1 MEKQETQISV
11 PGNTISESAQPK
23 NSLVKMNEVCENS
36 TKDDNQIPPMP
47 SGQQEALPHL
57 DEECLDQN
65 RNERQALSKIP
76 HAGRTKEGLD
86 NDRFEKRS
94 GCIKKDWKKARR
106 VVFRKRL
113 GRFGSKGNRSRSLR
127 KRIFRMILEATEK
140 EKEAERNLGEAT
152 SQDGQPCEKATSSKT
167 PDNNNSWSTNNEKFK
182 HRFSRKTGKLHKLY
196 KIQEKFNSYKREE

>member
-1 MEKQETQISV
+1 MEKQETQNSV
-11 PGNTISESAQPK
+11 PVTTISESAQPK

-47 SGQQEALPHL
+47 SGHHEALPRL
-57 DEECLDQN
+57 DEKCLDPN

-76 HAGRTKEGLD
+76 RTKDELD
-86 NDRFEKRS
+86 SDRFEKRS

-106 VVFRKRL
+106 VIFRKRL
-113 GRFGSKGNRSRSLR
+113 GRFGSKANGSRSLR
-127 KRIFRMILEATEK
+127 KRIFKMILEARQK
-140 EKEAERNLGEAT
+140 EKEAERNLSEAT

-182 HRFSRKTGKLHKLY
+182 HRFSRKTGKLY
-196 KIQEKFNSYKREE
+196 KIPENIIYTK

>member
-11 PGNTISESAQPK
+11 PVTTISESAQPE

-47 SGQQEALPHL
+47 SGQQEALPR
-57 DEECLDQN
+57 LDQN
-65 RNERQALSKIP
+65 RNERQALSKMP

-113 GRFGSKGNRSRSLR
+113 GRFGSKGNGSRSLR
-127 KRIFRMILEATEK
+127 KRIFKMILEATEK
-140 EKEAERNLGEAT
+140 EKEAERNLSEDS

-167 PDNNNSWSTNNEKFK
+167 PDNNNSWSTNNEKKFK
-182 HRFSRKTGKLHKLY
+182 HRFSRKTGKIC
-196 KIQEKFNSYKREE
+196 KIQEKFNLYKIEE

>member
-1 MEKQETQISV
+1 MPRKST
-11 PGNTISESAQPK
+11 TIPQLTLSS
-23 NSLVKMNEVCENS
+23 
-36 TKDDNQIPPMP
+36 DDNVRMP
-47 SGQQEALPHL
+47 SDQPPLCDRRQLELLPHL
-57 DEECLDQN
+57 DEKCLDQN

-113 GRFGSKGNRSRSLR
+113 GRFGSKSNGSRSLR
-127 KRIFRMILEATEK
+127 KRIFKMILEATEK
-140 EKEAERNLGEAT
+140 EKEAERNLSEAT

-167 PDNNNSWSTNNEKFK
+167 PDNNNSNNAKKFK
-182 HRFSRKTGKLHKLY
+182 HRFSRKTGKLY
-196 KIQEKFNSYKREE
+196 KIQEKVHLYKIEE

>member
-11 PGNTISESAQPK
+11 PVTTISESAQPE

-47 SGQQEALPHL
+47 SGQQEALPR
-57 DEECLDQN
+57 LDQN
-65 RNERQALSKIP
+65 RNERQALSKMP

-113 GRFGSKGNRSRSLR
+113 GRFGSKGNGSRSLR
-127 KRIFRMILEATEK
+127 KRIFKIILEPTEK
-140 EKEAERNLGEAT
+140 EKEAERNLSEDS

-167 PDNNNSWSTNNEKFK
+167 PDNNNSWNTNNEKKFK
-182 HRFSRKTGKLHKLY
+182 HRFSRKTGKLY
-196 KIQEKFNSYKREE
+196 KIQEKFCLYKIEE